1 MLTPTKYN
9 SVCFSPHEAPRSPPT
24 TLLLRVAAHAGRGHR
39 QQRGRVCDGRTPSQV
54 NSLKTLSQDPSQS
67 KVGPETI

>member
-1 MLTPTKYN
+1 MLISTQCN

-24 TLLLRVAAHAGRGHR
+24 TLLPGVAAHAERGHR
-39 QQRGRVCDGRTPSQV
+39 RQSVSHGRALIQLNSSKPLSRG
-54 NSLKTLSQDPSQS
+54 LSQS